1 MLAPGILEGS
11 ESGLGR
17 NQGAGTEKDMSVRA
31 QRSLTLSP
39 LLHPEAQGGEN
50 EGCAWKD
57 SALPGPFPLFLLCE
71 QGLEETWKM
80 LPW

>member
-17 NQGAGTEKDMSVRA
+17 NQGAGTEKGKSERE
-31 QRSLTLSP
+31 QRSLTLSS

-71 QGLEETWKM
+71 QGLEETGKI